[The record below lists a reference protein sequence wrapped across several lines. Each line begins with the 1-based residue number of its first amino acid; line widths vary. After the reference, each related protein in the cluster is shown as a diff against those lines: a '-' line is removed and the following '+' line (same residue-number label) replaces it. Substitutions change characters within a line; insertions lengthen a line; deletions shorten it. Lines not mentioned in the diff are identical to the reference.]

1 MNKLTDFGKFMERV
15 DDDTWSSL
23 ESDWSEDYMDEYD
36 KEYYGHHHKN
46 DDDDDYNT
54 EDGMENVKYLLRT
67 MFKNR
72 GIENYSI
79 NSKKYDIS
87 ITITMRSKE
96 RLSDVV
102 MIFDILKKLKKDIL
116 PQYESEFDMWTNRKN
131 EQIFEALFL
140 YEDDYEDDE
149 ENDDLDNDKMP
160 F

>member
-1 MNKLTDFGKFMERV
+1 
-15 DDDTWSSL
+15 
-23 ESDWSEDYMDEYD
+23 
-36 KEYYGHHHKN
+36 
-46 DDDDDYNT
+46 
-54 EDGMENVKYLLRT
+54 

>member
-46 DDDDDYNT
+46 DDDYNT